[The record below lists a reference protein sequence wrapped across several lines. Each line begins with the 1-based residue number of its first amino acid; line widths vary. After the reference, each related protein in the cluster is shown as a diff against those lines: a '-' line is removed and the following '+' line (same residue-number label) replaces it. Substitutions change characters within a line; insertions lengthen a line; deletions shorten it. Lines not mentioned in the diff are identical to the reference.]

1 MAEKTYILNK
11 KGSISSEDYSH
22 QKGDTLTAA
31 QYDALIERHKE
42 ACEEFDPSNKE
53 HAALAEHGVETVTS
67 GVIGEEVNKEET
79 SDEKEAAEPKEKAEP
94 EQGKAEPVEDS
105 EDPEDSEDDAPKA
118 APAPKARKK

>member
-1 MAEKTYILNK
+1 MAEKTYILIN
-11 KGSISSEDYSH
+11 KGSISSEEYSH
-22 QKGDTLTAA
+22 QKGDVLTAA

-67 GVIGEEVNKEET
+67 GVIGEEEDSEET
-79 SDEKEAAEPKEKAEP
+79 SDEKEAAEPVEES
-94 EQGKAEPVEDS
+94 EDS
-105 EDPEDSEDDAPKA
+105 EDEAPKA